1 MTNVYE
7 NKSYTYENCLYLI
20 HSFPFLSLLST
31 VEGLILP
38 NPKEQELGSS
48 FRLFFRFFLATDYYL
63 TCRYLSKKKGCFAA
77 YNPLLLHGQSRI
89 IKIWASVCSSSRE
102 NCFSP
107 DSRSEAILEIRARSF
122 DLSKIF
128 RSCGCF
134 NKNYKGYCVWRGTLK
149 FWPTPGAK
157 RTFLWI

>member
-1 MTNVYE
+1 MTNAYE

-31 VEGLILP
+31 VEGLILR

-48 FRLFFRFFLATDYYL
+48 FKLFFRFFWAIDYYL
-63 TCRYLSKKKGCFAA
+63 TCRYLSRKKKCFAA
-77 YNPLLLHGQSRI
+77 YNPLLLHVQYLI
-89 IKIWASVCSSSRE
+89 IKVWPSVCSSSRE

-107 DSRSEAILEIRARSF
+107 DSRSEAVLEIRARSL

-149 FWPTPGAK
+149 FWPTPRAK
-157 RTFLWI
+157 RTFL